1 MAAGPFA
8 DLYIPLFTSV
18 LRPTFS
24 SSSTLGIYLL
34 VMVCA
39 TLLTNIASNAG
50 IGIILSVMEMC
61 GLTAESIV
69 MKTKKKDSFLSSGC
83 RMINRYV

>member
-39 TLLTNIASNAG
+39 TLLTNIAS

-69 MKTKKKDSFLSSGC
+69 MKIKKKDSFLSSGC